1 VPPKT
6 ETAPRPKDATKV
18 QAREVLALL
27 TTVVGGFKQRSKE
40 RGKPEAME
48 KAFESGELGERH
60 VNPLLVLTTEGPLSV
75 SDLAGRLGLTLG
87 TTSLL
92 VGELSRAG
100 LVERREDD
108 ADRRRTIVSVA
119 EEHAKV
125 MRPVIDETLAPLG
138 RALGRMKP
146 AQRTA
151 FIDALTI
158 VAEET
163 GDSGEVC

>member
-1 VPPKT
+1 MPPKT
-6 ETAPRPKDATKV
+6 ETAPRPKDDTNV
-18 QAREVLALL
+18 QAREVLTLL

-60 VNPLLVLTTEGPLSV
+60 VSPLLVLTTEGPLSV
-75 SDLAGRLGLTLG
+75 SELAGRLSLTLG

-151 FIDALTI
+151 FLEGLAI

-163 GDSGEVC
+163 GASGGVC

>member
-6 ETAPRPKDATKV
+6 ETAPRPKDDTNV
-18 QAREVLALL
+18 QAREVLTLL
-27 TTVVGGFKQRSKE
+27 TTVVGGLKQRSKD
-40 RGKPEAME
+40 RAKPEAME

-60 VNPLLVLTTEGPLSV
+60 VSPLLVLTTEGPLSV
-75 SDLAGRLGLTLG
+75 GELAGRLGLTLG

-100 LVERREDD
+100 LVERREDE
-108 ADRRRTIVSVA
+108 ADRRRTIVSIA

-125 MRPVIDETLAPLG
+125 MRPVIDETLAPLS

-146 AQRTA
+146 AQRGA
-151 FIDALTI
+151 FIHSLAI

-163 GDSGEVC
+163 GASGEVC

>member
-1 VPPKT
+1 
-6 ETAPRPKDATKV
+6 
-18 QAREVLALL
+18 
-27 TTVVGGFKQRSKE
+27 
-40 RGKPEAME
+40 
-48 KAFESGELGERH
+48 
-60 VNPLLVLTTEGPLSV
+60 
-75 SDLAGRLGLTLG
+75 LTLG

-100 LVERREDD
+100 LVERREDE

-125 MRPVIDETLAPLG
+125 MRPVIDETLAPLS

-146 AQRTA
+146 AQRAA

-158 VAEET
+158 VAEES
-163 GDSGEVC
+163 GGSGEVC